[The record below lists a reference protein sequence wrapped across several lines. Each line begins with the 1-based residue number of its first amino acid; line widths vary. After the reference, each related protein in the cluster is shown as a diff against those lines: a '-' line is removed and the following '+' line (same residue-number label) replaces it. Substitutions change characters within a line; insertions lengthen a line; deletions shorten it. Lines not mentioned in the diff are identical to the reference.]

1 MSYDSEKPQI
11 FHYHGYGH
19 GCGGYVERHNNVIP
33 IPSIGG
39 AALSIAGGEACT
51 EAGRFEWA
59 PPFEPAPPVGF
70 RLSVE
75 RITTRLWTEENDREW
90 ITNAD
95 VQVYGFN
102 LCDRV
107 KVGIMRNRLTSRH
120 PKGIDRAALPHGG
133 QPRIS
138 FDGSYFVNVSIDDQP
153 VVVSIDP
160 ELDACATHAELRD
173 VVNRVRPT
181 RYCPDNLSAHEPL
194 YMKDLATRYRSDR
207 FTRCSI
213 VGNVGHGKA
222 YGYSVDLADFGRIF
236 FGEMIVGDEM
246 KRLNMIRWDLG
257 CDVCGGGSGGG
268 SDMNGVPMP

>member
-1 MSYDSEKPQI
+1 MYDTERPQI

-19 GCGGYVERHNNVIP
+19 GCGGYLERDDHMVP

-39 AALSIAGGEACT
+39 AALSIAGGEART
-51 EAGRFEWA
+51 EAGPFIWA
-59 PPFEPAPPVGF
+59 PPFEPPPPVGF
-70 RLSVE
+70 RLSLDW
-75 RITTRLWTEENDREW
+75 ITTHLWTEENDKEW
-90 ITNAD
+90 VTNAE
-95 VQVYGFN
+95 VHVYGFN

-107 KVGIMRNRLTSRH
+107 RVGIMRNRMTSRH
-120 PKGIDRAALPHGG
+120 PKGIDRTALPHGG

-138 FDGSYFVNVSIDDQP
+138 FDGSYFMNVTIDGDPVVISIDRD
-153 VVVSIDP
+153 
-160 ELDACATHAELRD
+160 LDACATHAELRE
-173 VVNRVRPT
+173 VVSRARPT

-194 YMKDLATRYRSDR
+194 YMRDLATRYRSDR

-213 VGNVGHGKA
+213 VGEIRHSSA

-257 CDVCGGGSGGG
+257 CANCGGGSVSGC
-268 SDMNGVPMP
+268 DMNGLPMP